1 MATQLSRQQVAEQ
14 LGEFYSRRLT
24 NQTGKPANV
33 WSYFDEQ
40 KRAYVIR
47 GENLP
52 AHPDIEAQYPNGWSL
67 LDYLTPREARQVIN
81 TVVYQKEAT
90 Q

>member
-1 MATQLSRQQVAEQ
+1 MRMTREQVAKQ

-24 NQTGKPANV
+24 KQTGKSAKV

-52 AHPDIEAQYPNGWSL
+52 AHPDMEAQYPNGWSL
-67 LDYLTPREARQVIN
+67 LDYLTPRQARQAIN
-81 TVVYQKEAT
+81 TVTY
-90 Q
+90 